1 MHLLFICCSVPRRT
15 LHCAARA
22 LRRQQGTDRDQ
33 RDLSP
38 EDKPGSLNQAD
49 KFPPT
54 CMTTAPPG
62 DTFQVPSIAES
73 TVTTHV
79 ASKLDA
85 PLTATKSCLS
95 FYPQPPLPGRSRVGG
110 RVGVSFC
117 FSRRGPRLEPSAPVF
132 SDLEEEEREKR
143 EQMKERIK
151 GIMEDICR
159 EIAEVE
165 GRKCDNGG
173 KHRSCS
179 EGVGSC
185 EAVPIPSGV
194 SREEGDIEKGGMV
207 KKPVPS
213 GSCSSGLLLRPSQ
226 TQNTLWGTAP
236 AAADIDIK
244 HTDKESE
251 KKQESE
257 RAWKESQDTC
267 VLGKDGSTYVR
278 WPATLL
284 KFTKT
289 QPRISYSHNPLLLS
303 PQQTEILVD
312 SIQEVVQKRLS
323 PLSDSNPTILTPVI
337 HTHLETHSREDLQ
350 SSRKE
355 KVEHFET
362 IQHVDGDKEH
372 LCLKENLS
380 SPETGLDK
388 RRRAPIIKNSVR
400 TASHPSDYSY
410 SDSSTSN
417 SQNPQRGRLVGVAEI
432 TERAITTISPKA
444 ESVTQTGSQGTCT
457 SPSRCE
463 CRCERA
469 ITSQL
474 CVGVS
479 GVSHKS
485 RKAGVKKQRL
495 RKKNKIKKE
504 KTTEESRC
512 ARRQVRSVVST
523 VSAGAW
529 RVGESAEKWGMMKKR
544 RKVHSAVT
552 RCLLGKWEGKPV
564 SVSVRKRRPH
574 RSNSTESQSEAEREH
589 REHCRA
595 SSQLGRHAADRST
608 MREGRPDRH
617 AATVPWRSHIS
628 LHSFSSGCNSELFWE
643 RGHHSNPRSF
653 IDCCYP
659 DNSCG
664 CSPPRKR
671 KLLHRD
677 RLFIHCKRRSLR
689 HRDVWEETERARK
702 TRGHSGSRN
711 RGLNA
716 DAEQWDWMRG
726 SCPRGLRAA
735 KIEEWDQMARFSP
748 SPSRWSRGS
757 RQIST
762 DDADW
767 DRCSVDRWTWS
778 SSDSGEDRSTH
789 RSMSGSRTG
798 GDRRGSSDS
807 VEKCARTVHL
817 RSKHLLN
824 SEWWTSRQISSPQS
838 VIKTQASRGC
848 SPGSCSPCSS
858 STRVS
863 ELSWDWSRSSTCSG
877 AAVDGSTVS
886 PCRATSKTRGLSSK
900 GQKEQNNAD
909 SYGTNNSSASSHRSC
924 FTPAVQELNTHYSDP
939 NPPQVKEPQ
948 TQCELQQGTP
958 VTTARADGTP
968 GLSPDKSR
976 SQKSTRVLLLP
987 LIGKLPAIQ
996 KKAERRK
1003 ALLWKSQ
1010 QKERE
1015 NGAEGM
1021 GTGRDAREVT
1031 NSQAESNSRRT
1042 PSLSLSEIRTADK
1055 QAVGQ
1060 TAPPISFTP
1069 EEMDKY
1075 RLLQEQ
1081 AREHMQKVLEQMQD
1095 DADTHAQTNYTH
1107 RVQTAENCQT
1117 LEHYTHTNPPQP
1129 QIHPVHTDSGQTQP
1143 QHPLQVTPTLPHV
1156 TSHENFPEAL
1166 ALGPPSLPPLPPSAS
1181 LRRLPHVIL
1190 QHTAVSMPVSSPSTS
1205 TPSSSTPIHPHP
1217 AQLPH
1222 PPHPLHPSL
1231 PLPLH
1236 LSPFSISSL
1245 FPSILLSHS
1254 PIPLLPQSPAF
1265 HVTPVAPL
1273 SAVTLQPLTL
1283 QPFMD
1288 RAWPVRFQQK
1298 VL

>member
-1 MHLLFICCSVPRRT
+1 MFFVCCSVPRKT

-22 LRRQQGTDRDQ
+22 WRRQQDTDTDQ
-33 RDLSP
+33 REPSP
-38 EDKPGSLNQAD
+38 EDKPGCLNHAD
-49 KFPPT
+49 KFPLT

-62 DTFQVPSIAES
+62 DTSQVPPIAES
-73 TVTTHV
+73 TVATHA

-85 PLTATKSCLS
+85 PLTASKSRLS

-151 GIMEDICR
+151 GIMKDICR
-159 EIAEVE
+159 EFAEVE
-165 GRKCDNGG
+165 GRKHDDGG
-173 KHRSCS
+173 KFRSCFG
-179 EGVGSC
+179 GVESC
-185 EAVPIPSGV
+185 GAVPIPSGV
-194 SREEGDIEKGGMV
+194 LREEEDIEKGEMM
-207 KKPVPS
+207 KKSAPS
-213 GSCSSGLLLRPSQ
+213 DNCSPGSQLRQSQ
-226 TQNTLWGTAP
+226 TQNTLWGTGA
-236 AAADIDIK
+236 AAADINVK
-244 HTDKESE
+244 HTDKEAE

-257 RAWKESQDTC
+257 RAWKESQNMC
-267 VLGKDGSTYVR
+267 VLGKDGSTYVT

-289 QPRISYSHNPLLLS
+289 QPCISYSHNPLFLS
-303 PQQTEILVD
+303 PQKTEGLVD
-312 SIQEVVQKRLS
+312 SVQEVVQKQLS
-323 PLSDSNPTILTPVI
+323 PLSHSNPIILMPDL
-337 HTHLETHSREDLQ
+337 HTHLETNSREDLQ
-350 SSRKE
+350 SNGKE
-355 KVEHFET
+355 KVENFET

-388 RRRAPIIKNSVR
+388 RRSTPIIKNAVR
-400 TASHPSDYSY
+400 TAFHPSDYSHC
-410 SDSSTSN
+410 DSSTSN
-417 SQNPQRGRLVGVAEI
+417 SQNPQGGRLLGVAEI
-432 TERAITTISPKA
+432 SERAIATISPNA
-444 ESVTQTGSQGTCT
+444 EPVTQTGAQGTCT

-463 CRCERA
+463 RT
-469 ITSQL
+469 ITPQP

-479 GVSHKS
+479 GVSHKY

-495 RKKNKIKKE
+495 RKKKKIKKE
-504 KTTEESRC
+504 KTTKKGRSTRH
-512 ARRQVRSVVST
+512 RVRSVVST

-529 RVGESAEKWGMMKKR
+529 KVEESAGNWGKMKKR
-544 RKVHSAVT
+544 RKVQSAVT
-552 RCLLGKWEGKPV
+552 SCLLGKWDGEPI

-574 RSNSTESQSEAEREH
+574 RSNSTESQSEAEREQ

-595 SSQLGRHAADRST
+595 SSQLGRPEADRNT
-608 MREGRPDRH
+608 MREERPDRH

-643 RGHHSNPRSF
+643 RGHHGNPRSF

-689 HRDVWEETERARK
+689 HREVWEVTERGRK
-702 TRGHSGSRN
+702 MRGPSGSRA
-711 RGLNA
+711 RGLNE
-716 DAEQWDWMRG
+716 DAEQWNWMRV
-726 SCPRGLRAA
+726 SCPRGLKATKA
-735 KIEEWDQMARFSP
+735 EEWDQMARFSP

-778 SSDSGEDRSTH
+778 SSDSGEDRRTH
-789 RSMSGSRTG
+789 RSMSGFRTEA
-798 GDRRGSSDS
+798 DSRGSPDS
-807 VEKCARTVHL
+807 VGKCAKTGLL

-824 SEWWTSRQISSPQS
+824 SEWWTSRQTSSPRS
-838 VIKTQASRGC
+838 GIKTQASRGC

-858 STRVS
+858 STTTGVS
-863 ELSWDWSRSSTCSG
+863 ELSWDWSRSTTCSG

-886 PCRATSKTRGLSSK
+886 PCRATSGTQGLSSK
-900 GQKEQNNAD
+900 GQKEQN
-909 SYGTNNSSASSHRSC
+909 SSVSCGTNNSSASPHRSC
-924 FTPAVQELNTHYSDP
+924 IIPTVPELNTHYSDP
-939 NPPQVKEPQ
+939 NPPQVKEPK

-958 VTTARADGTP
+958 VTTTGSNGTP
-968 GLSPDKSR
+968 RLSPDKSR
-976 SQKSTRVLLLP
+976 PQKSTGVLLLP

-1003 ALLWKSQ
+1003 ALLWKSR

-1015 NGAEGM
+1015 NGAEVM
-1021 GTGRDAREVT
+1021 GAGRDAREVT
-1031 NSQAESNSRRT
+1031 NSQAKSNSRRT

-1055 QAVGQ
+1055 MAVGQ
-1060 TAPPISFTP
+1060 TASPISFTP

-1081 AREHMQKVLEQMQD
+1081 AREHMQKVLEQMQE

-1107 RVQTAENCQT
+1107 RAQNTKNCQT
-1117 LEHYTHTNPPQP
+1117 LEHYTHATLPNPPQP
-1129 QIHPVHTDSGQTQP
+1129 QIHPVHTDSVQTQP
-1143 QHPLQVTPTLPHV
+1143 QHTIHVTPTLPHV

-1181 LRRLPHVIL
+1181 LRHLPHIIL
-1190 QHTAVSMPVSSPSTS
+1190 QNTAVSMPTSSSSTS
-1205 TPSSSTPIHPHP
+1205 TPSPSTPIHPHL

-1222 PPHPLHPSL
+1222 PLHPLHPTL

-1273 SAVTLQPLTL
+1273 STVTLQPLTL

>member
-1 MHLLFICCSVPRRT
+1 MLFFCCSVPRRT

-22 LRRQQGTDRDQ
+22 LRRQQDADTDQ
-33 RDLSP
+33 RDPSP
-38 EDKPGSLNQAD
+38 EDKPGSLNHAD

-54 CMTTAPPG
+54 CLTTAPPG
-62 DTFQVPSIAES
+62 VASQAPPIAES
-73 TVTTHV
+73 TVTKHA

-85 PLTATKSCLS
+85 PLTTSKSRLS

-110 RVGVSFC
+110 RLGVSFC

-165 GRKCDNGG
+165 GRKLDDGG
-173 KHRSCS
+173 TFGSCS
-179 EGVGSC
+179 EGAGSC
-185 EAVPIPSGV
+185 GAVSVASGA
-194 SREEGDIEKGGMV
+194 SREEEDIEKGEMV
-207 KKPVPS
+207 KKSAPS
-213 GSCSSGLLLRPSQ
+213 DNCSPASLLRPSQ
-226 TQNTLWGTAP
+226 SQNSLWGAAP

-244 HTDKESE
+244 LADKEAE
-251 KKQESE
+251 KRRESE
-257 RAWKESQDTC
+257 RAWRKSQDAC
-267 VLGKDGSTYVR
+267 VLGKDGSTYLR
-278 WPATLL
+278 WPGTLL

-289 QPRISYSHNPLLLS
+289 QPCISYSHNPLLLS
-303 PQQTEILVD
+303 PQQTQGLVD
-312 SIQEVVQKRLS
+312 SVQGEVPKQLP
-323 PLSDSNPTILTPVI
+323 PLSDSNPIILTPAI
-337 HTHLETHSREDLQ
+337 HAHLKTLSREDLQ

-362 IQHVDGDKEH
+362 IQHVEGDKEH
-372 LCLKENLS
+372 LCLMENLP
-380 SPETGLDK
+380 SPESGLDK
-388 RRRAPIIKNSVR
+388 RSSTAITENSER
-400 TASHPSDYSY
+400 TASRPSDCSHCE
-410 SDSSTSN
+410 SSTSS
-417 SQNPQRGRLVGVAEI
+417 SQNPQGGRLVGVAEI
-432 TERAITTISPKA
+432 SERAITTIIPKA
-444 ESVTQTGSQGTCT
+444 ECASQTGAQGTCG

-463 CRCERA
+463 WRCERA
-469 ITSQL
+469 MAPQP
-474 CVGVS
+474 CVGVP
-479 GVSHKS
+479 GASHKS
-485 RKAGVKKQRL
+485 RKAGAKNQRS
-495 RKKNKIKKE
+495 RKKKEIKKE
-504 KTTEESRC
+504 TTTQKSRP
-512 ARRQVRSVVST
+512 ARRRVRSVVST

-529 RVGESAEKWGMMKKR
+529 RVGESAGNWGKMKKR
-544 RKVHSAVT
+544 RKVQSAVT
-552 RCLLGKWEGKPV
+552 SCLLGKWEGQPI

-574 RSNSTESQSEAEREH
+574 RSNSAESQSEAERER
-589 REHCRA
+589 RERRRA
-595 SSQLGRHAADRST
+595 SSQLGGHAADRGAGG
-608 MREGRPDRH
+608 EGRPDRH

-643 RGHHSNPRSF
+643 RGHHGNPRSF

-671 KLLHRD
+671 KVLHGD
-677 RLFIHCKRRSLR
+677 RLLIHCKRRSLR
-689 HRDVWEETERARK
+689 HREVWEETERGRK
-702 TRGHSGSRN
+702 TRGPSRSS
-711 RGLNA
+711 RDGGLNA

-726 SCPRGLRAA
+726 GCPRGLRAS
-735 KIEEWDQMARFSP
+735 KTEEWDQMARFSP
-748 SPSRWSRGS
+748 SPSRWSRAS

-778 SSDSGEDRSTH
+778 SSDSGEDRRIH
-789 RSMSGSRTG
+789 RSTSRPRTG
-798 GDRRGSSDS
+798 ADSRGSPGL
-807 VEKCARTVHL
+807 VETCARTVHF
-817 RSKHLLN
+817 RSKHLLD
-824 SEWWTSRQISSPQS
+824 SEWWRSRQTSSQQG
-838 VIKTQASRGC
+838 VIKSQASRGC

-858 STRVS
+858 SSTGVS

-877 AAVDGSTVS
+877 APADGSTVS
-886 PCRATSKTRGLSSK
+886 PCRATPGTRGLSSK
-900 GQKEQNNAD
+900 GRKEQN
-909 SYGTNNSSASSHRSC
+909 SPVPRGTNNSSAFLHRSRI
-924 FTPAVQELNTHYSDP
+924 TPAVPELNTHYSHP
-939 NPPQVKEPQ
+939 NPPVVKEPQ
-948 TQCELQQGTP
+948 PQCELQQGS
-958 VTTARADGTP
+958 P
-968 GLSPDKSR
+968 GPSPEKSR
-976 SQKSTRVLLLP
+976 SQKSAGVLLLP

-996 KKAERRK
+996 KRAERRK
-1003 ALLWKSQ
+1003 ALLWRSQ

-1015 NGAEGM
+1015 SGAEG
-1021 GTGRDAREVT
+1021 GGGPGRDASAVT
-1031 NSQAESNSRRT
+1031 NSQAESNSGRT
-1042 PSLSLSEIRTADK
+1042 PSPSLSETRTADE
-1055 QAVGQ
+1055 QAGGQ

-1081 AREHMQKVLEQMQD
+1081 AREHMQKVLEQMHD
-1095 DADTHAQTNYTH
+1095 DADTRAHANYTRGAQTT
-1107 RVQTAENCQT
+1107 EGC
-1117 LEHYTHTNPPQP
+1117 LEHYTPTTLANPPQP
-1129 QIHPVHTDSGQTQP
+1129 QIHPLHIDSVQP
-1143 QHPLQVTPTLPHV
+1143 QPQRPLQVAPTLPHK
-1156 TSHENFPEAL
+1156 TFPEAL

-1190 QHTAVSMPVSSPSTS
+1190 QHPAVSMPASSSSTS
-1205 TPSSSTPIHPHP
+1205 TPSPSASIHPHP
-1217 AQLPH
+1217 AQL
-1222 PPHPLHPSL
+1222 PHPLHPSL

-1265 HVTPVAPL
+1265 HVAPVGPL

>member
-1 MHLLFICCSVPRRT
+1 MLFICCSVPRRT

-22 LRRQQGTDRDQ
+22 LRQQQDADTDQ
-33 RDLSP
+33 RDLRP
-38 EDKPGSLNQAD
+38 EDKPGSLNHAD
-49 KFPPT
+49 KFPPSR
-54 CMTTAPPG
+54 MTTAPLG
-62 DTFQVPSIAES
+62 DTFQVPPIAES
-73 TVTTHV
+73 TVTTPA
-79 ASKLDA
+79 ASKLEA
-85 PLTATKSCLS
+85 SKSCLS

-165 GRKCDNGG
+165 GRKSD
-173 KHRSCS
+173 KD
-179 EGVGSC
+179 VGSC

-194 SREEGDIEKGGMV
+194 SREEEDTEKGDMV
-207 KKPVPS
+207 KKSALSDNCSP
-213 GSCSSGLLLRPSQ
+213 GSLLRPSQ
-226 TQNTLWGTAP
+226 TQNTLWGMAP
-236 AAADIDIK
+236 AGADINIK
-244 HTDKESE
+244 HPDKQAE

-257 RAWKESQDTC
+257 RAWKESQDAC
-267 VLGKDGSTYVR
+267 VLGKDGSTYLR

-289 QPRISYSHNPLLLS
+289 QPCISYSHNPLLLS
-303 PQQTEILVD
+303 PQRTQGLVD
-312 SIQEVVQKRLS
+312 SVQEVVQKQLS
-323 PLSDSNPTILTPVI
+323 PLSDSNPIVLTPVI
-337 HTHLETHSREDLQ
+337 HSHLETHSWEDLQ
-350 SSRKE
+350 SNRKK
-355 KVEHFET
+355 KVEQLEA
-362 IQHVDGDKEH
+362 IQHMEGDKEH
-372 LCLKENLS
+372 LCLKRNLS

-388 RRRAPIIKNSVR
+388 RRRAPIIENSVR

-410 SDSSTSN
+410 CDSSTSN
-417 SQNPQRGRLVGVAEI
+417 SQNPQAGRLMGVAEI
-432 TERAITTISPKA
+432 TERVITTISPKA
-444 ESVTQTGSQGTCT
+444 ESVTQTGAQGTCT

-469 ITSQL
+469 IAPQP

-495 RKKNKIKKE
+495 RKKIKKE
-504 KTTEESRC
+504 KTTKKSR
-512 ARRQVRSVVST
+512 VRSVVST

-529 RVGESAEKWGMMKKR
+529 RVGESAENWGKMKKR
-544 RKVHSAVT
+544 RKVKSTVT
-552 RCLLGKWEGKPV
+552 SCLLGKWEGKPI
-564 SVSVRKRRPH
+564 SVSVRKRKPH
-574 RSNSTESQSEAEREH
+574 RSNSTEPQSEAEQEH
-589 REHCRA
+589 RGNCRG
-595 SSQLGRHAADRST
+595 SSQFSRHAADRST

-617 AATVPWRSHIS
+617 AATVPWRSRIS

-677 RLFIHCKRRSLR
+677 RLFIHCKQRNLR
-689 HRDVWEETERARK
+689 HREVWEETERGRK
-702 TRGHSGSRN
+702 TRGPSGSRD

-716 DAEQWDWMRG
+716 DAEQWDCMRG
-726 SCPRGLRAA
+726 SCPRGLRAT
-735 KIEEWDQMARFSP
+735 KTEEWDQMARLS
-748 SPSRWSRGS
+748 SSSSRWSRGS

-767 DRCSVDRWTWS
+767 DRCSVDRWTWG
-778 SSDSGEDRSTH
+778 SSDSGEDKRTH

-798 GDRRGSSDS
+798 ADRRGSPDW

-824 SEWWTSRQISSPQS
+824 SEWWTTRQKSNQQS
-838 VIKTQASRGC
+838 VIKTQANRGC

-858 STRVS
+858 SSTRIS
-863 ELSWDWSRSSTCSG
+863 ELSWNWSRSSTCSG
-877 AAVDGSTVS
+877 VAVDGSTVS
-886 PCRATSKTRGLSSK
+886 PCRATSGSRGLSSK
-900 GQKEQNNAD
+900 GQKEQN
-909 SYGTNNSSASSHRSC
+909 SPVPLCGTNNSSASHHRSSI
-924 FTPAVQELNTHYSDP
+924 TPAVPELKTNYYDS
-939 NPPQVKEPQ
+939 NPPQ
-948 TQCELQQGTP
+948 TQCNLQQGAP
-958 VTTARADGTP
+958 VTTTRSDGTP

-976 SQKSTRVLLLP
+976 SQKSARVLLLP

-1015 NGAEGM
+1015 NGPEGM
-1021 GTGRDAREVT
+1021 GTRRDAREVT
-1031 NSQAESNSRRT
+1031 HSQAESNSRRM

-1055 QAVGQ
+1055 QAAGQ

-1095 DADTHAQTNYTH
+1095 DMDTHAQTNYTH
-1107 RVQTAENCQT
+1107 REQTTGNCQT
-1117 LEHYTHTNPPQP
+1117 LEHYTPATLPNPPQP
-1129 QIHPVHTDSGQTQP
+1129 QIHPVHTDSMPTQP

-1156 TSHENFPEAL
+1156 TSHETFPEAL
-1166 ALGPPSLPPLPPSAS
+1166 ALGPPSLPPLPNSAS
-1181 LRRLPHVIL
+1181 LRRLPHIIL
-1190 QHTAVSMPVSSPSTS
+1190 QHTAVSMPAPSLSTS
-1205 TPSSSTPIHPHP
+1205 TPSPSTPIHPHP

-1222 PPHPLHPSL
+1222 APHPLHPSL

-1245 FPSILLSHS
+1245 FPSMLLSHS

-1273 SAVTLQPLTL
+1273 SAVTLQPLNL
-1283 QPFMD
+1283 QTFMD

>member
-1 MHLLFICCSVPRRT
+1 MLFVCCSVPRRT
-15 LHCAARA
+15 LHYAARA
-22 LRRQQGTDRDQ
+22 LRRQQDTEMDQ

-38 EDKPGSLNQAD
+38 EDKPGSLNHAD

-62 DTFQVPSIAES
+62 DTSQVPLVAES
-73 TVTTHV
+73 TVTPRA

-85 PLTATKSCLS
+85 PLTASKSRLS

-110 RVGVSFC
+110 RLGVSFC
-117 FSRRGPRLEPSAPVF
+117 FSRREPRLEPSAPVF

-143 EQMKERIK
+143 EKMKERIK

-165 GRKCDNGG
+165 GRKCDDGG
-173 KHRSCS
+173 KFMSCS
-179 EGVGSC
+179 EGSGSC
-185 EAVPIPSGV
+185 ETVPISSGV
-194 SREEGDIEKGGMV
+194 SREEGDIEKGEMV
-207 KKPVPS
+207 KTSAPSDS
-213 GSCSSGLLLRPSQ
+213 GSPGLRRPFQ
-226 TQNTLWGTAP
+226 THNTPWGTAL
-236 AAADIDIK
+236 AAAEINVK
-244 HTDKESE
+244 HTDKEAE
-251 KKQESE
+251 KRQESE
-257 RAWKESQDTC
+257 RAWKESQDTI
-267 VLGKDGSTYVR
+267 VLGRDGSTYLR

-289 QPRISYSHNPLLLS
+289 QPCISYSHNPLLLS
-303 PQQTEILVD
+303 PQQTEGLIDGV
-312 SIQEVVQKRLS
+312 QEVVQKQVL
-323 PLSDSNPTILTPVI
+323 PLSDSNPIILTPVI
-337 HTHLETHSREDLQ
+337 HTHLETHSREELQ

-388 RRRAPIIKNSVR
+388 RRKRAPIIQNSVR
-400 TASHPSDYSY
+400 TASRPSDYSHC
-410 SDSSTSN
+410 DSSTSN
-417 SQNPQRGRLVGVAEI
+417 SQNPQGGRLMGVAEI
-432 TERAITTISPKA
+432 SGRAITTISSKA
-444 ESVTQTGSQGTCT
+444 ESVTQTGAEGTCT

-469 ITSQL
+469 STPQP

-479 GVSHKS
+479 GLSRKS
-485 RKAGVKKQRL
+485 SKAGVKKQSL
-495 RKKNKIKKE
+495 KKKKKIKKE
-504 KTTEESRC
+504 KTKEKSQSARC
-512 ARRQVRSVVST
+512 RVRSVVST

-529 RVGESAEKWGMMKKR
+529 KVGESAKNWGKMKR
-544 RKVHSAVT
+544 RKVQSTVT
-552 RCLLGKWEGKPV
+552 SSLLRKWEGEPI

-574 RSNSTESQSEAEREH
+574 RSNSTESQSEAERE
-589 REHCRA
+589 REQRERCRA
-595 SSQLGRHAADRST
+595 SSQLGRHAADRGT
-608 MREGRPDRH
+608 IMREGRPDRH
-617 AATVPWRSHIS
+617 SATVPWRSHVS

-664 CSPPRKR
+664 CSPLRKR

-689 HRDVWEETERARK
+689 NREVWEERKRGRK
-702 TRGHSGSRN
+702 TRGPSSSRG

-716 DAEQWDWMRG
+716 DAEQWDWKGG
-726 SCPRGLRAA
+726 SCPRGLRATET
-735 KIEEWDQMARFSP
+735 EEWDQMTRFSP
-748 SPSRWSRGS
+748 SPGRWSRGS

-767 DRCSVDRWTWS
+767 DRYSVDRWTWS
-778 SSDSGEDRSTH
+778 SSDSGEDRRTH
-789 RSMSGSRTG
+789 GSISGSRTG
-798 GDRRGSSDS
+798 ADSRGSSDS
-807 VEKCARTVHL
+807 VEKCARTVYFG
-817 RSKHLLN
+817 SKHLLN
-824 SEWWTSRQISSPQS
+824 SRWWTSRSSPQS
-838 VIKTQASRGC
+838 MFKTQASRGC

-858 STRVS
+858 TGVS

-877 AAVDGSTVS
+877 AAVVGSTVS
-886 PCRATSKTRGLSSK
+886 PCKATFGTRGLSSK
-900 GQKEQNNAD
+900 GQKEQN
-909 SYGTNNSSASSHRSC
+909 SPVSGGTNNSSASPHRSC
-924 FTPAVQELNTHYSDP
+924 NKPPVPEVYTHYSDP
-939 NPPQVKEPQ
+939 NAPQVKEPKAQ
-948 TQCELQQGTP
+948 RELHQGAP
-958 VTTARADGTP
+958 VTTARSDETP

-976 SQKSTRVLLLP
+976 SQKSAKVLLLP

-1003 ALLWKSQ
+1003 AFLWKSQ

-1015 NGAEGM
+1015 NGAEGP
-1021 GTGRDAREVT
+1021 GVGRDAREVA
-1031 NSQAESNSRRT
+1031 NSQAESNCRPT

-1055 QAVGQ
+1055 QAVTQ

-1095 DADTHAQTNYTH
+1095 DADTHTQTYTH
-1107 RVQTAENCQT
+1107 RAQTTENCQT
-1117 LEHYTHTNPPQP
+1117 LEHYTPATLPNPLQP
-1129 QIHPVHTDSGQTQP
+1129 QIHPIHPDSVQK
-1143 QHPLQVTPTLPHV
+1143 HPLQVTPTLLHV

-1166 ALGPPSLPPLPPSAS
+1166 ALGPPSLRPLTPSAS
-1181 LRRLPHVIL
+1181 LRRLPHVVL
-1190 QHTAVSMPVSSPSTS
+1190 QHTAVSMPASSSSTSTLSPST
-1205 TPSSSTPIHPHP
+1205 TIHPHP

-1231 PLPLH
+1231 SLPLH

-1245 FPSILLSHS
+1245 FPSMLLSHS
-1254 PIPLLPQSPAF
+1254 PFPLLPQSPAF
-1265 HVTPVAPL
+1265 HVTSVAPL
-1273 SAVTLQPLTL
+1273 AAVNLQPLTL

-1288 RAWPVRFQQK
+1288 RTWPVRFQQK

>member
-1 MHLLFICCSVPRRT
+1 MLFVCCSVPRRT

-22 LRRQQGTDRDQ
+22 LRQQQDTDTDQ

-38 EDKPGSLNQAD
+38 EDKPGSLNHAD
-49 KFPPT
+49 KFPLT

-62 DTFQVPSIAES
+62 DTSQVPPIAES
-73 TVTTHV
+73 TVTTHA

-85 PLTATKSCLS
+85 SLTASKSCLS

-165 GRKCDNGG
+165 GRKHNDGG
-173 KHRSCS
+173 KFRTCS

-194 SREEGDIEKGGMV
+194 SREEEDIEKGEMV
-207 KKPVPS
+207 KKSAPS
-213 GSCSSGLLLRPSQ
+213 DNCSPGLLLRPSQ

-236 AAADIDIK
+236 AAADINIK
-244 HTDKESE
+244 HTDKEAE
-251 KKQESE
+251 KKQESA
-257 RAWKESQDTC
+257 RPLKESQDTC
-267 VLGKDGSTYVR
+267 VLGRDGATYLR

-289 QPRISYSHNPLLLS
+289 QPCISYSRNPLLLS
-303 PQQTEILVD
+303 PQQTEGLVD
-312 SIQEVVQKRLS
+312 SDQEVVQKQLS
-323 PLSDSNPTILTPVI
+323 PLSDSHPIILTPDI
-337 HTHLETHSREDLQ
+337 YTHLETHSREDLQ

-388 RRRAPIIKNSVR
+388 RRSTPIIENSVR
-400 TASHPSDYSY
+400 TASHPSDNSHC
-410 SDSSTSN
+410 DSSTSS
-417 SQNPQRGRLVGVAEI
+417 SQNPQGGRLMGVAEI
-432 TERAITTISPKA
+432 SERAITTISPKA
-444 ESVTQTGSQGTCT
+444 ESVTQSGAQGTCT

-469 ITSQL
+469 ITPQP
-474 CVGVS
+474 CVGAS
-479 GVSHKS
+479 SVSHKS

-495 RKKNKIKKE
+495 RKKTKIKKE
-504 KTTEESRC
+504 KTTEKSRS
-512 ARRQVRSVVST
+512 ARRRVRSVVST

-529 RVGESAEKWGMMKKR
+529 RVGESAENLGKMKKR
-544 RKVHSAVT
+544 RKVQSAVT
-552 RCLLGKWEGKPV
+552 SCLLGKWEGKPI

-574 RSNSTESQSEAEREH
+574 RSNTTKSQSEAEREQ

-595 SSQLGRHAADRST
+595 SSQLSRHAADGST

-643 RGHHSNPRSF
+643 RGHHGNPRSF

-664 CSPPRKR
+664 SSPPRKR
-671 KLLHRD
+671 KLFHRD
-677 RLFIHCKRRSLR
+677 RLFIRCKRRSLR
-689 HRDVWEETERARK
+689 HREVWKETQRGRN
-702 TRGHSGSRN
+702 TRGPSGSRD

-726 SCPRGLRAA
+726 SCPQGLRAN
-735 KIEEWDQMARFSP
+735 KTEEWDQMARFSP

-778 SSDSGEDRSTH
+778 SSDSGEYRRTH
-789 RSMSGSRTG
+789 SSMSGSRTG
-798 GDRRGSSDS
+798 ADSRGSPDS

-817 RSKHLLN
+817 RSKHLPN
-824 SEWWTSRQISSPQS
+824 SQWWTNRQTSSPQR
-838 VIKTQASRGC
+838 VIKIQANRGC
-848 SPGSCSPCSS
+848 SPGSCSSCSS
-858 STRVS
+858 SSTGVS
-863 ELSWDWSRSSTCSG
+863 ELSWDWSRSSICSG

-886 PCRATSKTRGLSSK
+886 LCRATSGTRGLSSK
-900 GQKEQNNAD
+900 GQKEQN
-909 SYGTNNSSASSHRSC
+909 SPVSCGTNNSSASPHRSC
-924 FTPAVQELNTHYSDP
+924 IRPAVPELNTDYSDP
-939 NPPQVKEPQ
+939 NPPQ
-948 TQCELQQGTP
+948 TQCELQQATP
-958 VTTARADGTP
+958 VTTTKSNGTP

-976 SQKSTRVLLLP
+976 SQKSAGVLLLP

-1021 GTGRDAREVT
+1021 GTGRDARKVT
-1031 NSQAESNSRRT
+1031 NGQAESNSRRT

-1055 QAVGQ
+1055 QAVEQ

-1095 DADTHAQTNYTH
+1095 DADTHAQSNYTH
-1107 RVQTAENCQT
+1107 RALTTENCQP
-1117 LEHYTHTNPPQP
+1117 LEHYTPAPNPPQP
-1129 QIHPVHTDSGQTQP
+1129 QIHPVHTDSVQTQP
-1143 QHPLQVTPTLPHV
+1143 QHALQVPSTLPHV

-1181 LRRLPHVIL
+1181 LRRLPHIIL
-1190 QHTAVSMPVSSPSTS
+1190 QHTAVSMPASSSSTS
-1205 TPSSSTPIHPHP
+1205 TPSPSTPIHPHP

-1265 HVTPVAPL
+1265 HMAPVAPL
-1273 SAVTLQPLTL
+1273 STVTLQPLTL
-1283 QPFMD
+1283 QPFLD